1 MIGQHDGD
9 SKTCGPAMIFTK
21 RPMRRW
27 LQFSLR
33 TFLLLVSALAIWLG
47 TVFNRPR
54 ITSDNIDQLDVV
66 SRIASDVWEIEWSR
80 DGSRVA
86 LLGWEQPA
94 AIYEAKTLI
103 HYRTLAAD
111 KKPIHFAFSPD
122 ENVFAYCE
130 NSTKAE
136 ILRADTGNVLVIETG
151 QQQPSMAFSTDGK
164 LLGTGGYGTKA
175 FLWDVETGALVHSLD
190 VGPVAGGLHVVFS
203 PDGKTVAVSHRNS
216 DACLF
221 DISTGKKLHVLPKP
235 STQLLEFDPKGER
248 LAVAYVDGA
257 VGLWD
262 VESGKQLAL
271 VPSGGKE
278 AYRVTW
284 SPDGSLLVSVGREGD
299 IVIWNPV
306 DLSVLRRLPAP
317 EWVIGAKF
325 TPDGTHLLTAG
336 GAAVRGSGKREVQIW
351 AVPPWW
357 HYWLTSR

>member
-1 MIGQHDGD
+1 MQVKR
-9 SKTCGPAMIFTK
+9 KTHLVLPMTIAK

-47 TVFNRPR
+47 TAFNRPR
-54 ITSDNIDQLDVV
+54 ITADNIDKLDVV

-94 AIYEAKTLI
+94 AICEAKTLI

-122 ENVFAYCE
+122 ANVFAYCE
-130 NSTKAE
+130 NSTKVE
-136 ILRADTGNVLVIETG
+136 ILRADTGDRLIIETG

-175 FLWDVETGALVHSLD
+175 CLWNVETGALVRSFD
-190 VGPVAGGLHVVFS
+190 VGPVAGGLHVSFS
-203 PDGKTVAVSHRNS
+203 PDGETVAVSHRNS

-221 DISTGKKLHVLPKP
+221 DVSTGKKLHVLSKA

-248 LAVAYVDGA
+248 LAVAYVDGSI
-257 VGLWD
+257 GLWD
-262 VESGKQLAL
+262 VESGKQIVLA
-271 VPSGGKE
+271 PSGAKE

-284 SPDGSLLVSVGREGD
+284 SPDGSLLVSTGREGD
-299 IVIWNPV
+299 IVIWNPL
-306 DLSVLRRLPAP
+306 DLSVIRRLPAP

-325 TPDGTHLLTAG
+325 SPDGTHLLTAG
-336 GAAVRGSGKREVQIW
+336 GAASRGAGKRELQIW

-357 HYWLTSR
+357 HGWLTSR